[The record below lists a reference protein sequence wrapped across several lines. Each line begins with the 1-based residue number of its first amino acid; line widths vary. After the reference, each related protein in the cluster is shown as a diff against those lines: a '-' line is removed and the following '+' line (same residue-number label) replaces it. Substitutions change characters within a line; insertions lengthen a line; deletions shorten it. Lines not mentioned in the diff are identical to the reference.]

1 MRSYYA
7 IFLVGEDP
15 TIMELLVDS
24 GVILALHRY
33 STIYIH
39 STGHLRNNVF
49 EHRLHLTR
57 STMSRLGRI
66 LCINVSTGQRDDLR
80 VPGVRSGRI
89 LRLGLHSPKGRHS
102 QQHPVTSRL
111 HLHCLVRTTPSIR
124 TTALSLGR
132 RSPCLGWQGTKPQT
146 TVHVGG
152 SASTHP
158 LQRLQYTA
166 PSGVGRA
173 IDPRRRWS
181 IAVCRS

>member
-1 MRSYYA
+1 MA
-7 IFLVGEDP
+7 
-15 TIMELLVDS
+15 S

-49 EHRLHLTR
+49 EHQLQFTR
-57 STMSRLGRI
+57 PTKSRLGRI

-111 HLHCLVRTTPSIR
+111 HTTPRPLR

-152 SASTHP
+152 SASTHQ

-166 PSGVGRA
+166 PSG
-173 IDPRRRWS
+173 PS
-181 IAVCRS
+181 NRSPAHMVHSRVPIMKI